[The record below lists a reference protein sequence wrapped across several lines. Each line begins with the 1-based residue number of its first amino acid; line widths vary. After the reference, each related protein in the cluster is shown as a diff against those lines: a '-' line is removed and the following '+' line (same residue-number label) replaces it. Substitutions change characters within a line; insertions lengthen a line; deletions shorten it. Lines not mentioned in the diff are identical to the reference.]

1 MESTLFPTKGNLIIA
16 KSTLAL
22 SRQGY
27 DLLDKK
33 RNILTR
39 EMMTLIDKA
48 KTIQSQINDAFTTAY
63 RALEK
68 ANIVMGIG
76 NLKEIGYAISEEVDV
91 EVHFTSVMG
100 VEIPKVKYNRK
111 PGQPAY
117 GFFRTSSAL
126 DDAYLKFNKVRELTI
141 ELAEVDNAVYRLAV
155 NIKKT
160 QKRANALKNITIPRY
175 LETVRIIQNVLEE
188 KEREEFTRLKVI
200 KRQKEAE

>member
-1 MESTLFPTKGNLIIA
+1 MENTLFPTKGNLMIA
-16 KSTLAL
+16 QNTLAL

-48 KTIQSQINDAFTTAY
+48 KTIQTEINEAFTIAY

-68 ANIVMGIG
+68 ANVTMGIG
-76 NLKEIGYAISEEVDV
+76 HLKEISYAICEEVDV

-100 VEIPKVKYNRK
+100 VEIPKVKYKRK
-111 PGQPAY
+111 PVKPAY

-126 DDAYLKFNKVRELTI
+126 DDVYLKFTRVRELTI

-160 QKRANALKNITIPRY
+160 QKRANALKNITIPLY
-175 LETVRIIQNVLEE
+175 LDTVRHIQNVLEE

>member
-1 MESTLFPTKGNLIIA
+1 MENDLFPTKGNLMIA
-16 KSTLAL
+16 QNTLSL

-48 KTIQSQINDAFTTAY
+48 KSIEKEIDEAFKEAY

-68 ANIVMGIG
+68 ANIIIGIQYI
-76 NLKEIGYAISEEVDV
+76 KEIGYAITEEVDV

-100 VEIPKVKYNRK
+100 VEIPKVKYNKK
-111 PGQPAY
+111 PSRPAY

-126 DDAYLKFNKVRELTI
+126 DDVYLKFSRVRELTI

-175 LETVRIIQNVLEE
+175 VAAVRHIQNVLEE

>member
-1 MESTLFPTKGNLIIA
+1 MESTLFPTKGNLIVA
-16 KSTLAL
+16 QNTLAL

-39 EMMTLIDKA
+39 EMMALIDKA
-48 KTIQSQINDAFTTAY
+48 KSIQSQIDDTFMNAY

-68 ANIVMGIG
+68 ANVVMGIDRI
-76 NLKEIGYAISEEVDV
+76 NEIGCAITEEEDV
-91 EVHFTSVMG
+91 SVYFTSVMG
-100 VEIPKVKYNRK
+100 VEIPKVKYAKKLIK
-111 PGQPAY
+111 PQY
-117 GFFRTSSAL
+117 GFFRTTSAL
-126 DDAYLKFNKVRELTI
+126 DDAYFHFNHVKELTI
-141 ELAEVDNAVYRLAV
+141 ELAEVDNAVYRLAI

-175 LETVRIIQNVLEE
+175 VATVRNIQNVLEE

-200 KRQKEAE
+200 KRQKEAQ

>member
-68 ANIVMGIG
+68 ANIVM
-76 NLKEIGYAISEEVDV
+76 
-91 EVHFTSVMG
+91 
-100 VEIPKVKYNRK
+100 
-111 PGQPAY
+111 
-117 GFFRTSSAL
+117 
-126 DDAYLKFNKVRELTI
+126 
-141 ELAEVDNAVYRLAV
+141 
-155 NIKKT
+155 
-160 QKRANALKNITIPRY
+160 
-175 LETVRIIQNVLEE
+175 
-188 KEREEFTRLKVI
+188 
-200 KRQKEAE
+200 